1 MVRIMLEKNERS
13 SLPIFCRMDDKWK
26 TELEKRLLTQK
37 TVTLMALGDVK
48 THLLSY
54 LNQRRDLEVTQI
66 ETKFMKSREKGMGV
80 KIKVKKRV

>member
-1 MVRIMLEKNERS
+1 MEKNKRS

-54 LNQRRDLEVTQI
+54 LNQRRDLELILV
-66 ETKFMKSREKGMGV
+66 ETKFMKSREKGLGV